1 MNDGRPLDTN
11 LDVGDRLPGL
21 AVGCAGLAFVGTGL
35 WARRD
40 VKRVLAQERIVNP
53 EDARPV
59 EGAAGARA
67 MAELIR
73 RSTIAATGG
82 RTYAETDSY
91 VDEEGKPTS
100 DADGAAKDERTGAPV
115 ENPDH
120 ALWIQSTSLQTALTQ
135 AYMAFRL
142 SELTIALGGAFVAI
156 GVGLAAAGR
165 GRGR

>member
-1 MNDGRPLDTN
+1 MNGGRPLDTN
-11 LDVGDRLPGL
+11 LDVGHRLPGL
-21 AVGCAGLAFVGTGL
+21 AVGCAGLGFVGAGL

-40 VKRVLAQERIVNP
+40 VKRVLARERIVNP
-53 EDARPV
+53 EDASPV

-73 RSTIAATGG
+73 RRTVEATGG
-82 RTYAETDSY
+82 RTYAET
-91 VDEEGKPTS
+91 EAEG
-100 DADGAAKDERTGAPV
+100 
-115 ENPDH
+115 PDH
-120 ALWIQSTSLQTALTQ
+120 DLWIQSTTLQTALGQ

-142 SELTIALGGAFVAI
+142 AELTIALGGTFVAV